1 VIAGPISLDMLIIV
15 LNLRSLS
22 LSFLLIAATTGCS
35 RTATPVSAGTKP
47 VSAQQVRLTEEARQ
61 QMELIPPPSK
71 TRYMAIKSLTSWE
84 NPYVTV
90 QGAMLT
96 LHVLLADANTSGLGE
111 GGLLRPVGARR
122 QDLNIR
128 VSDLPT
134 ALNAIPQNA
143 WPYGRV
149 LAVEEAHNIP
159 VSARPEVRRN
169 VETTMQMLNDLGVV
183 AYEWTEGGA
192 GLR

>member
-1 VIAGPISLDMLIIV
+1 
-15 LNLRSLS
+15 
-22 LSFLLIAATTGCS
+22 
-35 RTATPVSAGTKP
+35 
-47 VSAQQVRLTEEARQ
+47 
-61 QMELIPPPSK
+61 
-71 TRYMAIKSLTSWE
+71 MAVKSLTSWE

-111 GGLLRPVGARR
+111 GGLLRPIGARR

-134 ALNAIPQNA
+134 ALNAVPPNA

-149 LAVEEAHNIP
+149 IAVEEAHNIP
-159 VSARPEVRRN
+159 VNARPEVRRN
-169 VETTMQMLNDLGVV
+169 METTMQMLNDLGVV
-183 AYEWTEGGA
+183 AYEWNEGG